1 MYSTKKSSMTV
12 QVQVYMWHKT
22 TSTEALLDSGAT
34 HNFIDE
40 RAIQTLGMGT
50 RELPQPLQ
58 VNTVDG
64 TANPVTHFCNLW
76 LRQGEK
82 TVKQGF
88 YVTNLGKGR
97 IILPTTSQML
107 LRAEPSGIPRNNCRR
122 KQTLP

>member
-1 MYSTKKSSMTV
+1 MTV

-76 LRQGEK
+76 LRQGGK

-88 YVTNLGKGR
+88 YVTNLGKDR
-97 IILPTTSQML
+97 IILGHPWFKAFNPTIDWKTNAL
-107 LRAEPSGIPRNNCRR
+107 HGENLAIETAGF
-122 KQTLP
+122 